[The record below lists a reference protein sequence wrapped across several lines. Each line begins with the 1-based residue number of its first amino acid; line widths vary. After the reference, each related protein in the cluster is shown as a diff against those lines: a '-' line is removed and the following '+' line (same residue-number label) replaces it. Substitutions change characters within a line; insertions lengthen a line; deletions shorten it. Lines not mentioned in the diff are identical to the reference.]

1 MTKINL
7 FSVKTSGEKFYHLA
21 RICHDH
27 FERKS
32 PLIVYTPKSG
42 LNYVDELLWRYPKN
56 GFLPH
61 SLKNPEDLIS
71 ITDDQAHLDDAQS
84 IFNLTLEALIGTR
97 FQVYEFEDQTS
108 PDKFA
113 ASKKRLDAY
122 KAKRYHL
129 ISLA

>member
-7 FSVKTSGEKFYHLA
+7 FAVKTSGEKFYHLA

-27 FERKS
+27 FEKKS
-32 PLIVYTPKSG
+32 SLIIFTPKSG

-61 SLKNPEDLIS
+61 SLHNPEDLITV
-71 ITDDQAHLDDAQS
+71 TDNEELLKDAPS
-84 IFNLTLEALIGTR
+84 IFNLTLSPLIGSR

-108 PDKFA
+108 PDKHL
-113 ASKKRLDAY
+113 ASKKRLAAY
-122 KAKRYHL
+122 KAQSYHL